1 MITNNELKYYS
12 SLNQKKFRNK
22 ENKFIVE
29 GNKIVEEGLKS
40 SFNCEL
46 VLVSH
51 LYFEENEDYLRSII
65 KKNLRLEI
73 LKTREFSRLTDTVN
87 PQGIAAVFDK
97 PAQTE
102 KALDNLNSKLVVCLE
117 NISDPGNLGT
127 IIRNCD
133 WFQIREVLL
142 INNCTD
148 IYNPKTIRAGMGSI
162 FHLKIF
168 EDITF
173 ENLLK
178 LKKGGYKI
186 LCADL
191 TGENIYD
198 YQPPDKSII
207 IFSNEAEGP
216 SQEMLS
222 ITGDKIT
229 IPKLGKAESLNV
241 ASASAVIL
249 ALFTLKN

>member
-1 MITNNELKYYS
+1 MLTNNELKYYS

-51 LYFEENEDYLRSII
+51 FYFEENEDYLRSII

-73 LKTREFSRLTDTVN
+73 LKSRKFSRLTDTVN
-87 PQGIAAVFDK
+87 PQGIAAVFEK
-97 PAQTE
+97 PTQTE

-133 WFQIREVLL
+133 WFRVREVLL
-142 INNCTD
+142 INNCAD

-162 FHLKIF
+162 F
-168 EDITF
+168 
-173 ENLLK
+173 K

-207 IFSNEAEGP
+207 IFSNEAAGP

-249 ALFTLKN
+249 ALFTLKI